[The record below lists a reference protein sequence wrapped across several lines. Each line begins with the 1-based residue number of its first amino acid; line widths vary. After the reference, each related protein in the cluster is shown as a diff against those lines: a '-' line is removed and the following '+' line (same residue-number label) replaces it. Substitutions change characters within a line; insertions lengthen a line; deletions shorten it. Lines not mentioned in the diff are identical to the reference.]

1 MGPACNLDL
10 LRADLLQ
17 GERDMNPPEYQHAL
31 IDFDFTTRD
40 GRKTITTGRNLARL
54 QRAPEGPEQ
63 STTRRRHDIVE
74 SRGVRVRHL
83 SLDAVVAGDRP
94 VRAETDWL

>member
-1 MGPACNLDL
+1 
-10 LRADLLQ
+10 
-17 GERDMNPPEYQHAL
+17 MNPPEYQHAL
-31 IDFDFTTRD
+31 IDFDFTARD
-40 GRKTITTGRNLARL
+40 RRQTITAGRNLARL

-63 STTRRRHDIVE
+63 STTRRRHDVVE

>member
-1 MGPACNLDL
+1 
-10 LRADLLQ
+10 
-17 GERDMNPPEYQHAL
+17 MNPPEYQHAL
-31 IDFDFTTRD
+31 IDFDFTARD
-40 GRKTITTGRNLARL
+40 RRQTISAGRNLARL
-54 QRAPEGPEQ
+54 QRAPERPEQ
-63 STTRRRHDIVE
+63 STTSRRHDVVE